1 MLPAMKGTA
10 ILSQETLGALLEAH
24 ASMAAWYYE
33 LWRAKSQGGE
43 VRPPDE
49 ATRKAFLSR
58 LAQDF
63 PELASTAAQI
73 GAPRMY
79 VPPPA
84 VAVAPPAMVAP
95 PPMIAPPEPSG
106 DGPTE

>member
-1 MLPAMKGTA
+1 MKGTA
-10 ILSQETLGALLEAH
+10 ILSQETVAALLEAH

-49 ATRKAFLSR
+49 AARKAYLAR

-63 PELASTAAQI
+63 PELAPIAAQI
-73 GAPRMY
+73 PAPRMY

-84 VAVAPPAMVAP
+84 IAVAPPAFVTP
-95 PPMIAPPEPSG
+95 PQVPG
-106 DGPTE
+106 DGSNGD